1 MKIYKILF
9 FAFLLISVSVFSQE
23 KVKDTIVK
31 EKLERPAFESA
42 TLIDN
47 PTNVLFSK
55 NTLEVVMAHR
65 FGLMKGQVG
74 VSDNDLVGFW
84 GASNIRIGLSYAIH
98 ERLTIGY
105 GTTKFDRLQDFNW
118 KVGILRQT
126 RSNKMPVSV
135 TYYGNFVIDARLKD
149 AKFTPYPGAQQ
160 VSRFGDLSDRF
171 SYFNQIIIARRFS
184 PKLSLQIA
192 PSISHYNVVKNSMR
206 NDMVAIAFGGRYKIS
221 DQTSIMVD
229 YSQPIT
235 EFYSENPPPGI
246 SLGFEFG
253 TSAHTFQIFMTNYNG
268 IVPQKNYMF
277 NQNNGFG
284 NDGSGEF
291 KPFGKGGGDFLIG
304 FNITRNY
311 NF

>member
-9 FAFLLISVSVFSQE
+9 FAFLLISTTIFSQE

-55 NTLEVVMAHR
+55 NTLEVQMSHR
-65 FGLMKGQVG
+65 FGLINGG
-74 VSDNDLVGFW
+74 TNDLAGFW
-84 GASNIRIGLSYAIH
+84 AASNIRIGLSYAIH

-135 TYYGNFVIDARLKD
+135 TYYGNFVIDARQKD

-171 SYFNQIIIARRFS
+171 SYFNQLIIARRFS

-206 NDMVAIAFGGRYKIS
+206 SDMVAVAFGGRYKIS
-221 DQTSIMVD
+221 DQTSVMVD

-246 SLGFEFG
+246 SLGVEFS
-253 TSAHTFQIFMTNYNG
+253 TSAHTFQLFMTNYQG

-284 NDGSGEF
+284 AGEF
-291 KPFGKGGGDFLIG
+291 KPFGKGGGEFLIG

>member
-9 FAFLLISVSVFSQE
+9 FAFLLISISVFSQE
-23 KVKDTIVK
+23 KVTDTIVK
-31 EKLERPAFESA
+31 EKPERPAFESA

-65 FGLMKGQVG
+65 FGLINGG
-74 VSDNDLVGFW
+74 TNDMVGFW
-84 GASNIRIGLSYAIH
+84 AASNIRIGLSYAIH
-98 ERLTIGY
+98 DRLTIGY

-118 KVGILRQT
+118 KVGLLRQT

-135 TYYGNFVIDARLKD
+135 TYYGNFVIDARPKD
-149 AKFTPYPGAQQ
+149 DIIRLDSGNSA
-160 VSRFGDLSDRF
+160 SRFGNLSDRY
-171 SYFNQIIIARRFS
+171 SYFNQLIIARRFS

-192 PSISHYNVVKNSMR
+192 PSISHYNIVQNTMR
-206 NDMVAIAFGGRYKIS
+206 SDMVAIAFGGRYKIS
-221 DQTSIMVD
+221 DQTSIIVD
-229 YSQPIT
+229 YSQPLT
-235 EFYSENPPPGI
+235 KFLQNNPPPGI
-246 SLGFEFG
+246 SFGAEFG
-253 TSAHTFQIFMTNYNG
+253 TSAHTFQIFFTNYNG

-284 NDGSGEF
+284 AGEF
-291 KPFGKGGGDFLIG
+291 KPFGKGGGEFLIG